1 MPRMSLLILILLSSS
16 LSAAEWP
23 QYRGVNRDGA
33 SAETG
38 LARSWPEGGPR
49 VLWRRPIGEGYSTVS
64 VAGGRLYTMDSDGET
79 EYALALKPETGEV
92 VWRTPV
98 GPKFLDELGNGPRA
112 TPTIDGDV
120 VYTLGGHGR
129 LVALKAAD
137 GAKVWEVDLPQ
148 AFGAKV
154 PTWGYSASPLVE
166 GDLVVLEVG
175 GAGKGLVAFDKKTGA
190 VRWSARDGDAAYS
203 SAAAMTIGGVRQI
216 VFPRRVGP
224 EVVALTPGGEVLW
237 THAGPPSVITMARFV
252 PPDKVYVS
260 AGDDFGAILLRIK
273 SEGGKMAAEEVW
285 KTRQMKNHFNDPVAV
300 GDHLYG
306 FDNAT
311 FKCLSLA
318 TGEQAWAQR
327 GLGKGSLIAAD
338 GLLIVLSD
346 RGTLVL
352 AEPSPAGYKELARFD
367 ATQGK
372 AWTSPTLADGR
383 LYLRDEDE
391 IVALDLRKPS

>member
-1 MPRMSLLILILLSSS
+1 MPRSFFLTLILLSSS
-16 LSAAEWP
+16 LSAGDWP
-23 QYRGVNRDGA
+23 QYRGVNRDGF
-33 SAETG
+33 SPEIG

-49 VLWRRPIGEGYSTVS
+49 VLWRRPVGEGYSTVS
-64 VAGGRLYTMDSDGET
+64 TAGGRLYTMDSDNET
-79 EYALALKPETGEV
+79 EYALALKPETGEA

-112 TPTIDGDV
+112 TPTVDGDV
-120 VYTLGGHGR
+120 LYTLSARGR
-129 LVALKAAD
+129 LVALKTAD

-154 PTWGYSASPLVE
+154 PNWGFSASPLVE
-166 GDLVVLEVG
+166 GDLVLLEVG
-175 GAGKGLVAFDKKTGA
+175 AAGKGLVAFDKKTGA

-203 SAAAMTIGGVRQI
+203 SPVSMTIGGVRQL
-216 VFPRRVGP
+216 VFTRRTGS

-237 THAGPPSVITMARFV
+237 SHAGPPTVITMARFI

-260 AGDDFGAILLRIK
+260 AGDDFGALLLKIK
-273 SEGGKMAAEEVW
+273 SEAGKMTAEEIW
-285 KTRQMKNHFNDPVAV
+285 KTRGMKNHFNDPVVV
-300 GDHLYG
+300 GDYLYG
-306 FDNAT
+306 FDNGT

-318 TGEQAWAQR
+318 TGEQTWAQR
-327 GLGKGSLIAAD
+327 GLGKGSLITAD

-352 AEPSPAGYKELARFD
+352 AEASPTGYKELARFD